1 MRICKFF
8 LPTKSKGPLAMTNKK
23 EDNFG
28 QIRAKN
34 IVKRREVRIYH
45 EKYKNIFFIEK
56 ENLKNS
62 KTCRDTYLALV
73 LSCLADKMRG
83 C

>member
-1 MRICKFF
+1 
-8 LPTKSKGPLAMTNKK
+8 MTNKK

-28 QIRAKN
+28 QLRAKN
-34 IVKRREVRIYH
+34 IVKRREVRIYR

-62 KTCRDTYLALV
+62 KTCRDTYLGLV
-73 LSCLADKMRG
+73 LSVFG
-83 C
+83 